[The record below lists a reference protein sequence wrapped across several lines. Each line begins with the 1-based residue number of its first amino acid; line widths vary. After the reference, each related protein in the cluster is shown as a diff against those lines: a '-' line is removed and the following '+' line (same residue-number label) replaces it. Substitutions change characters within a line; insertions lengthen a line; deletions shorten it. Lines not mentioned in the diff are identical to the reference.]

1 MPNNTYENLMLPYI
15 QSVFFSK
22 VFWLNS
28 VIIIDI
34 SSIDE
39 ADCLVHDH
47 LHI

>member
-1 MPNNTYENLMLPYI
+1 MLLCI

-22 VFWLNS
+22 VSSLNS
-28 VIIIDI
+28 LIITDI
-34 SSIDE
+34 RSIDE